1 VRIPLR
7 ALRARVEKLRPTII
21 PRLTFWAWLYDGCRQ
36 EELDSLD
43 GIDRE
48 MAEQLLRPRP
58 QEPDPLEEAIERV
71 ARQQPCLERDRIE
84 EANRTVAPH
93 QPAPPGRPPYGLKEL
108 PVPHHCPARRPA
120 G

>member
-7 ALRARVEKLRPTII
+7 ALRARVEKLRPTIT
-21 PRLTFWAWLYDGCRQ
+21 PRLTFWDWIFNGCRQ
-36 EELDSLD
+36 EDLDCLD

-48 MAEQLLRPRP
+48 MAEQLLSPRP

-71 ARQQPCLERDRIE
+71 ARQQPCLERDPIE
-84 EANRTVAPH
+84 EAIRPAASH
-93 QPAPPGRPPYGLKEL
+93 QPAPPTSLPYGLRE
-108 PVPHHCPARRPA
+108 PPDPARCSGRRPA